1 VTRSEQR
8 GHVRHVLFTRS
19 SDRIAEIMGDVKE
32 KVCHGAE
39 HSVANF
45 RSDWRLSDGGF
56 TFASKLALP

>member
-1 VTRSEQR
+1 
-8 GHVRHVLFTRS
+8 
-19 SDRIAEIMGDVKE
+19 MGDVKE